1 MNFTMYSFH
10 TVFHHVPDKINI
22 MNIKQDN
29 QSPSFIDFILYMLSM
44 LTHQMAKSHF
54 RLVSVSQGS
63 RYFLRCVGRG
73 KELGF
78 VVL

>member
-44 LTHQMAKSHF
+44 LTLQMAESHF
-54 RLVSVSQGS
+54 RLVQKV
-63 RYFLRCVGRG
+63 
-73 KELGF
+73 F
-78 VVL
+78 V